1 MVWVYGGGEETVVQV
16 YSGVTTGGV
25 IPARIASL
33 PKLQVISLSNNNLT
47 GLIPASMFCNVS
59 VDKPSIRNVQLRFTA
74 FTDIVPPVSGKCFSV
89 LQVLDLQQ
97 NQIHGDFPLWL
108 TDLATLT
115 ALDVSS
121 NRLSGE
127 IPCKIWRLKL
137 MEELKLA
144 NNLLCAVFPSEIKE
158 LVNLRVLNLE
168 GDLFSGEIPK
178 FLSELT
184 GLKMLYLGGNRFNG
198 SVPSSCSNL
207 TQLETLSLRGNSL
220 RGTLP
225 EDLMSMSSLVTLD
238 LSDEILVSIGNLKAL
253 SILNLSGNG
262 FCGRRKRCWGM
273 KRGKIYSGG

>member
-59 VDKPSIRNVQLRFTA
+59 VDKLSIRNVQLGFKA
-74 FTDIVPPVSGKCFSV
+74 FTNIIPPVSGKCFSV

-108 TDLATLT
+108 TYLATLT
-115 ALDVSS
+115 TLDVSG

-127 IPCKIWRLKL
+127 IPGEIGRLKL

-144 NNLLCAVFPSEIKE
+144 NNFCYP
-158 LVNLRVLNLE
+158 
-168 GDLFSGEIPK
+168 IPK
-178 FLSELT
+178 FLGDLT
-184 GLKMLYLGGNRFNG
+184 GLKMLYLGRNRFNG
-198 SVPSSCSNL
+198 SVPSSFSNL

-225 EDLMSMSSLVTLD
+225 EDLMSMNVVGRFD
-238 LSDEILVSIGNLKAL
+238 V
-253 SILNLSGNG
+253 NG
-262 FCGRRKRCWGM
+262 
-273 KRGKIYSGG
+273 SGGGHLQMRVCLSKKICR